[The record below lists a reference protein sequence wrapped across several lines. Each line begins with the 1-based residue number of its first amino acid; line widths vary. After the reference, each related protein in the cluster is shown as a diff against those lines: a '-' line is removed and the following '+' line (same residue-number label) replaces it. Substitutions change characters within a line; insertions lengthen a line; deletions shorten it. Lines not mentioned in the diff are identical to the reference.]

1 MQSNGQFADNTPAQT
16 TIATVG
22 GQDAIAEAWVDG
34 KGFVMIPFDANDA
47 TCAADG
53 LTEAGAK
60 LFVNVANYLIAGKQ
74 YEVPYVGT
82 CPKPVITTTRID
94 QTVKYTL
101 SITATAEPA
110 IDGLKIYYT
119 IDGSEPTAETGTL
132 YDAETPVEL
141 VNDCTV
147 KAIACADK
155 YRNSEVAEYA
165 FVNEA
170 MTKLATPVIATA
182 QNEKDV
188 TVTITST
195 NEGVEPTAYAI
206 YYTIDG
212 TEPTA
217 LLPLKPLP

>member
-1 MQSNGQFADNTPAQT
+1 M
-16 TIATVG
+16 
-22 GQDAIAEAWVDG
+22 
-34 KGFVMIPFDANDA
+34 
-47 TCAADG
+47 
-53 LTEAGAK
+53 
-60 LFVNVANYLIAGKQ
+60 
-74 YEVPYVGT
+74 
-82 CPKPVITTTRID
+82 
-94 QTVKYTL
+94 
-101 SITATAEPA
+101 
-110 IDGLKIYYT
+110 
-119 IDGSEPTAETGTL
+119 

-170 MTKLATPVIATA
+170 MTKLATPVITTA

-217 LLPLKPLP
+217 NSKVYTEPFTFAGGSATVKAIAIGEGYRNSDVATQQITNTGYVAREKTLYQSDFNMLPTSWGYYDPESCDEQYSGKGIAADPNASWDKNITFIDKGKSGSGKWHDWAFESSKCRVFLSLIHI